1 MHMLFK
7 LVSILLRYPT
17 EELRTSLPQIR
28 QAVRELPFLK
38 DYETQLEA
46 VLTYLEDTELME
58 LQMNYVNAF
67 DLNRSQA
74 LYLFE
79 HVHGEDRDR
88 GGAMVDL
95 VAEYDKHGLVIGANE
110 LPDYLPLV
118 LEFLSEV
125 DSEVARVILSD
136 AVSVIHHLGNKLKS
150 TDNSYAPLFDVIV
163 AMSPCEPKPL
173 IDPPVRDMD
182 EAMELF
188 GVSHDGVEP
197 LLTPGM
203 PSVCGFS
210 GHKQEQTIK
219 FVGG

>member
-7 LVSILLRYPT
+7 LVSIMLRYPT
-17 EELRTSLPQIR
+17 QELKESLPQIR

-38 DYETQLEA
+38 NHETQLES
-46 VLTYLEDTELME
+46 VLRYLDDNELLD

-79 HVHGEDRDR
+79 HVHGEGRDR
-88 GGAMVDL
+88 GSAMVDL

-118 LEFLSEV
+118 LEFLAEV
-125 DSEVARVILSD
+125 DSDVAQVVLSD
-136 AVSVIHHLGNKLKS
+136 AVSVIHHLGLKLKN
-150 TDNSYAPLFDVIV
+150 TDNAYAPLFDVIV

-182 EAMELF
+182 EAMEMF
-188 GVSHDGVEP
+188 GVSDEGVEP

-203 PSVCGFS
+203 PSFCGFS
-210 GHKQEQTIK
+210 GDGREQPIK
-219 FVGG
+219 FVGD

>member
-1 MHMLFK
+1 MHLIFK

-17 EELRTSLPQIR
+17 AELKASLPEIR
-28 QAVRELPFLK
+28 QAVNELPFLK
-38 DYETQLEA
+38 GYESEMDS
-46 VLTYLEDTELME
+46 VLSYLEETDLLE

-95 VAEYDKHGLVIGANE
+95 VQEYEKHGLVIGANE

-125 DSEVARVILSD
+125 DSEVANVILSD
-136 AVSVIHHLGNKLKS
+136 AVSVINHLGIKLKS
-150 TDNSYAPLFDVIV
+150 ADNPYAPLFDVIV
-163 AMSPCEPKPL
+163 DISPSEPKPL
-173 IDPPVRDMD
+173 IEPPVRDMD
-182 EAMELF
+182 EAMEMF
-188 GVSHDGVEP
+188 GSSYDGVEP
-197 LLTPGM
+197 LLTPGL
-203 PSVCGFS
+203 PSACHVS
-210 GHKQEQTIK
+210 GEQPIK
-219 FVGG
+219 FVGA